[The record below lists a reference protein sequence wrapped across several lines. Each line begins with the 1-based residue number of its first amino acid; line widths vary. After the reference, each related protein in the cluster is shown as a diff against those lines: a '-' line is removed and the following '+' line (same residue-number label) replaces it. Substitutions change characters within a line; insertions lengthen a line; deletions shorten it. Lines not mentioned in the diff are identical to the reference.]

1 MVASFD
7 PQQSGNSSLF
17 AQQGVTIPRLF
28 NFDLPRLKQ
37 TGQAWPE
44 QADVSTI
51 HRVLD
56 IASGTGEWA
65 MLAAQAYPQVQ
76 IVGIERDAQLVESAR
91 AQVHARGVEN
101 VSFTVMNPFESVDL
115 PDGTFDLVNARYI
128 VGLLEASA
136 WPRVLQEFVRVSRPG
151 GVIRLTENDLP
162 ITSGSAFEKLSAMI
176 SKAFFQTKR
185 SFSPD
190 GRLLSITPM
199 LKWLL
204 QDAGCQ
210 QVQQAVSITNFSAG
224 MPAHRELCQDFAQT
238 YQLVQPFLIS
248 TGVAK
253 QEEVEQF
260 YQQMLSEMQSE
271 RFRANGLS
279 LTVWGTRP

>member
-1 MVASFD
+1 MVSSSDA
-7 PQQSGNSSLF
+7 QQGGSSSLF
-17 AQQGVTIPRLF
+17 AQQGVAIPRLF
-28 NFDLPRLKQ
+28 NFDLPRLRQ

-44 QADVSTI
+44 QADVSGI

-65 MLAAQAYPQVQ
+65 VLAAQAYPQVQ

-101 VSFTVMNPFESVDL
+101 VSFAVMDPFESLDL
-115 PDGTFDLVNARYI
+115 PEGTFDLVNARYI
-128 VGLLEASA
+128 VGLLLAGA

-151 GVIRLTENDLP
+151 GVIRLIENDLP

-176 SKAFFQTKR
+176 SRAFFQTKR

-199 LKWLL
+199 LKRLL

-210 QVQQAVSITNFSAG
+210 QVQQAVSVANFSAD
-224 MPAHRELCQDFAQT
+224 MPAHGELCQDFAQT
-238 YQLVQPFLIS
+238 YRLVQPFLIG

-253 QEEVEQF
+253 QEEVEQL

-279 LTVWGTRP
+279 MTVWGTRP